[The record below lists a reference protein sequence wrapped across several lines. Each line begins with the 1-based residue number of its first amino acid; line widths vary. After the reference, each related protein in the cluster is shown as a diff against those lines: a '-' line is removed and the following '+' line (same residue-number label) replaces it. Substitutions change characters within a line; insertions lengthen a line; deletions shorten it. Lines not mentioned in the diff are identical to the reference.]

1 MSQPD
6 RDLDLDQFQ
15 FLRADAEKLADPGL
29 RHFLGK
35 KHADGT
41 LVLIGQPVV
50 EVPDDFDASFFFF
63 MSFNSILSPIVSTD
77 LLLYFSLPI

>member
-1 MSQPD
+1 MAPPLYFQARLSQPD

-15 FLRADAEKLADPGL
+15 FLRADAEKLADSGL

-41 LVLIGQPVV
+41 LVLVGQPVV

-63 MSFNSILSPIVSTD
+63 MSFAHSRKSFL
-77 LLLYFSLPI
+77 